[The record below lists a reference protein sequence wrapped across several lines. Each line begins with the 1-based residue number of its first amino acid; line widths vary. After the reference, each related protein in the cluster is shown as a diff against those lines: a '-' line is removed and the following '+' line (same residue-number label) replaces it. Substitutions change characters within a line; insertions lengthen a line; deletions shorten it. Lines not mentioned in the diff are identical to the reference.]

1 VMVNP
6 MPLIIVGKAE
16 VDMAEVDPVTGYP
29 KEETEKDGNVEKYN
43 RLNDQKGRSDQ
54 LQDSLNS
61 ETGQMVLNK
70 IQEHLLARVNKLIE
84 EDAECKTLKRL
95 LVDMGITINI
105 GSKAVEGLMKLV
117 MKKER

>member
-1 VMVNP
+1 M
-6 MPLIIVGKAE
+6 
-16 VDMAEVDPVTGYP
+16 MAEVNPVTGYP

-43 RLNDQKGRSDQ
+43 RLNDLKGRSDQ

-70 IQEHLLARVNKLIE
+70 IQEHLLAGMNEFI
-84 EDAECKTLKRL
+84 DADPKDLVAIQARCKALKRL

-105 GSKAVEGLMKLV
+105 GAKAVEGLMRLV
-117 MKKER
+117 MKRQAP